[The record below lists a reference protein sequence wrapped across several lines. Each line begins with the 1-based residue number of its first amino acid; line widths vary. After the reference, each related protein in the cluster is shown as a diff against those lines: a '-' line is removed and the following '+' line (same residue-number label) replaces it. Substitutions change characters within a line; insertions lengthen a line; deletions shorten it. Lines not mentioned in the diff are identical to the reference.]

1 MPTISIKK
9 LFEDNQDALGLQWE
23 IPCEPECNPIN
34 SDAVNSST
42 NGLIGHLNLI
52 HPNWIQ
58 IFSRTE
64 AAYFKDIPFQS
75 QIDSL
80 EKIIDKTACLIVSDE
95 EKCPDSI
102 VSVARQ
108 HKIPII
114 TSSLPSLQI
123 IWVIRTYLG
132 RALADYITHHGVL
145 LDVLGVGVM
154 ITGESG
160 VGKSELALELISRG
174 SGLVADDIVELFH
187 IAPKTIEGRSPELL
201 KDFLEVRGLGLLN
214 IRTIFGET
222 AVRRRKNLKLIV
234 ELMKPAQRK
243 TTQMERLPLQ
253 ASSQRILDVDVRK
266 VQLPVAAGRNLAV
279 LIEAA
284 VRNYVLQLRGIDST
298 QEFMARQ
305 SQSISNQQLNNSSN
319 K

>member
-1 MPTISIKK
+1 MSAISIHK
-9 LFEDNQDALGLQWE
+9 LVDDNTEALNLEWKTNYENEDRSIDSK
-23 IPCEPECNPIN
+23 I
-34 SDAVNSST
+34 VNSSP

-64 AAYFKDIPFQS
+64 AAHFTDISIESQS
-75 QIDSL
+75 KSL
-80 EKIIDKTACLIVSDE
+80 KKITDNTACFIISDN
-95 EKCPDSI
+95 EKCPNSI
-102 VSVARQ
+102 LKVAKM
-108 HKIPII
+108 HNIPVLA
-114 TSSLPSLQI
+114 SPLPSLQI
-123 IWVIRTYLG
+123 IWVLRTYLG
-132 RALADYITHHGVL
+132 RALADYVTHHGVL

-174 SGLVADDIVELFH
+174 SGLVADDVVELFH
-187 IAPKTIEGRSPELL
+187 IAPKTLEGRSPEVL

-234 ELMKPAQRK
+234 ELMKPGQGQK
-243 TTQMERLPLQ
+243 QNSQTERLPLQ
-253 ASSQRILDVDVRK
+253 ASSQNILDVDVRK

-279 LIEAA
+279 LVEAA

-305 SQSISNQQLNNSSN
+305 SKIIANQ
-319 K
+319 

>member
-1 MPTISIKK
+1 
-9 LFEDNQDALGLQWE
+9 
-23 IPCEPECNPIN
+23 
-34 SDAVNSST
+34 
-42 NGLIGHLNLI
+42 LIGHLNLI

-64 AAYFKDIPFQS
+64 AAHFKDISIESQS
-75 QIDSL
+75 KSL
-80 EKIIDKTACLIVSDE
+80 EKITENTACFIISDN
-95 EKCPDSI
+95 EKCPKSI
-102 VSVARQ
+102 LRVA
-108 HKIPII
+108 KIHNIPVLA
-114 TSSLPSLQI
+114 SPLPSLQI
-123 IWVIRTYLG
+123 IWVLRTYLG
-132 RALADYITHHGVL
+132 RALADYVTHHGVL

-174 SGLVADDIVELFH
+174 SGLVADDVVELFH
-187 IAPKTIEGRSPELL
+187 IAPKTLEGRSPELL

-234 ELMKPAQRK
+234 ELMKPGQGQK
-243 TTQMERLPLQ
+243 SQTERLPLQ
-253 ASSQRILDVDVRK
+253 ASSQTILDVDVRK

-279 LIEAA
+279 LVEAA

-298 QEFMARQ
+298 QQFMARQ
-305 SQSISNQQLNNSSN
+305 SKIIADQ
-319 K
+319 

>member
-23 IPCEPECNPIN
+23 IPCEPEGSPIN

-64 AAYFKDIPFQS
+64 ATYFKDIPFQS

-243 TTQMERLPLQ
+243 TSQMERLPLQ

-305 SQSISNQQLNNSSN
+305 SQSISNQQLNNPPD